1 MNFAALA
8 TMNLCASPPAT
19 SSFLETNRVECELTA
34 RYGATAISTGD
45 GGDSLFGASAA
56 HFSVS
61 DYWKRR
67 GPRPTLL
74 RLASDVA
81 LLRNQT
87 VWGVLA
93 RTLRQEILG
102 HRDRRELAQL
112 REARQLVRR
121 EIREQLLARRSG
133 PDHPWFRSG
142 RVSLGVREIL
152 SFLTTPDLFYD
163 PISSP
168 NEAGA
173 ESVFPLL
180 SQPLV
185 ELCMSIPSY
194 VHFDQGRDRGLARRA
209 FANDVPAP
217 LLDRTWKDRVQGFPE
232 QILRANLAYFK
243 SMLMDGI
250 LVKERYLDRQAI
262 ERTLCGDML
271 KGAASVGEIM
281 DHVLV
286 EAWLRSWS
294 GRCAGLA

>member
-1 MNFAALA
+1 
-8 TMNLCASPPAT
+8 
-19 SSFLETNRVECELTA
+19 LTA

-56 HFSVS
+56 RFSVS

-67 GPRPTLL
+67 GPRPALL

-102 HRDRRELAQL
+102 RRDRQELSQM

-121 EIREQLLARRSG
+121 EIREPLLADRSA

-142 RVSLGVREIL
+142 RVPLSVREVL

-168 NEAGA
+168 DDASV

-232 QILRANLAYFK
+232 QILRSNLAYFK

-250 LVKERYLDRQAI
+250 LVKKRYLDRQSI
-262 ERTLCGDML
+262 ERTLSGKVL
-271 KGAASVGEIM
+271 KDTASVGEIV

-294 GRCAGLA
+294 GRCTSLA